1 MLPPLSPEALSN
13 QNIRIAGLLTG
24 VHAILKPDSARV
36 VALLLAH
43 GFKRY
48 ILYIGQADADTIE
61 ISMESEEPQ
70 EEAARIRDRAHS
82 RKLR

>member
-1 MLPPLSPEALSN
+1 MLPPLSPESLVR
-13 QNIRIAGLLTG
+13 QTIRIAGTLTG
-24 VHAILKPDSARV
+24 VHAILKPGADRV

-48 ILYIGQADADTIE
+48 ILYIGQRDSETIE
-61 ISMESEEPQ
+61 ISMEAEDSVEEP
-70 EEAARIRDRAHS
+70 AKIRDRAHA